1 MTDLLAT
8 PNLGTGVLE
17 DRDRVDFARL
27 RTARRDRVF
36 AAMEAEGVDA
46 LVLGREANVRYV
58 SGARRLWT
66 AGTRPFGPTCLVVLA
81 TRQVHLLSFSA
92 SYEGIPEE
100 LQPEDVYPLSWNPMN
115 VLERF
120 RTTPG
125 VPEAT
130 RLGVDG
136 LSPLFEALLP
146 QAFTSA
152 TIVPAEPLL
161 RAARR
166 TKLPD
171 ELVCLRTA
179 AAIAESALVAAASA
193 MAPGAT
199 EKQLQG
205 AYLARMCEL
214 GTSQFSQQGT
224 FTPIGADGRLRW
236 ITGSGALDEGVPVAM
251 AGGALWAGY
260 EGSLAR
266 TWWCG
271 RQVRP
276 TAADREPRQR
286 WDELF
291 GRLLAQLRPGRTG
304 ADLAAA
310 AGAEAQLPGA
320 ELAAYFVGIGHEG
333 LVWAPHLDPAI
344 ARRQQLEPGTV
355 VGVRA
360 YVPGPRGGY
369 LGEELVHVRDG
380 EPELLTTLGHD
391 LGDR

>member
-1 MTDLLAT
+1 MNDLLAT

-17 DRDRVDFARL
+17 DRARVDFARL
-27 RTARRDRVF
+27 RAARRDRVF
-36 AAMEAEGVDA
+36 AAMEEADIDA
-46 LVLGREANVRYV
+46 LVLGREGNVRYLT
-58 SGARRLWT
+58 GARRLWT
-66 AGTRPFGPTCLVVLA
+66 AGTRPFGPTCLVVRA

-100 LQPEDVYPLSWNPMN
+100 LQPDDVYPLSWNPLN
-115 VLERF
+115 VVERF
-120 RTTPG
+120 RQTPG
-125 VPEAT
+125 VADAA

-146 QAFTSA
+146 QAFTAA
-152 TIVPAEPLL
+152 TIVSAEPVLL
-161 RAARR
+161 ATRR

-179 AAIAESALVAAASA
+179 AAVAESALYAAARA
-193 MAPGAT
+193 VAPGVT
-199 EKQLQG
+199 EKELQG

-214 GTSQFSQQGT
+214 GTSQFAQQGT
-224 FTPIGADGRLRW
+224 FTAIGPAGLRW
-236 ITGSGALDEGVPVAM
+236 ITGPGALDEGVPVAL

-276 TAADREPRQR
+276 GPDDLAPARR
-286 WDELF
+286 WHDLF
-291 GRLLAQLRPGRTG
+291 ARLLAQLRPGHTG
-304 ADLAAA
+304 ADLGAAA
-310 AGAEAQLPGA
+310 RPEADLPGSQ
-320 ELAAYFVGIGHEG
+320 LAVYAVGLGHEG
-333 LVWAPHLDPAI
+333 LVWAPHLDLAI
-344 ARRQQLEPGTV
+344 AARQRLEAGMV

-360 YVPGPRGGY
+360 FVPGPRRGY
-369 LGEELVHVRDG
+369 LAEELVHVRAG

-391 LGDR
+391 LASG